1 MSSFSSSC
9 VIARTLLLHEHD
21 DGFPPEGL
29 KGAHHCNT
37 AIALYRRNSRGLYF
51 HLYYLNCPGKYVQW
65 LYYQF
70 MAPLATPLI
79 QPLKHCNQWFKP
91 CKRNINLSRDRL
103 WRCRQGRGAPHF
115 GKPFLQVC
123 VHCRWNQMSYWRLN
137 GGTRKILF
145 LFLSFLSWGFRAY
158 YSSLIMKRWGR
169 ISLRGGR
176 KLASLGGR
184 WYVFLWFC
192 VQMCWVGQQTQ
203 A

>member
-103 WRCRQGRGAPHF
+103 WRCRQGRGRHTLESLFCRFAFTANETRWVIGGWTEAH
-115 GKPFLQVC
+115 GKSFFFF
-123 VHCRWNQMSYWRLN
+123 
-137 GGTRKILF
+137 F
-145 LFLSFLSWGFRAY
+145 LFC
-158 YSSLIMKRWGR
+158 
-169 ISLRGGR
+169 RGA
-176 KLASLGGR
+176 LEPIIPH
-184 WYVFLWFC
+184 W
-192 VQMCWVGQQTQ
+192 
-203 A
+203 